1 MSRSNR
7 RTSTTTKEH
16 VRSTGPRIIFG
27 WGRVATRARIDMT
40 SKPDVEYMG
49 KHGGGGTLSPT
60 LVITVERTKAFG
72 RAECGLGKG

>member
-16 VRSTGPRIIFG
+16 VRSTGPRMIFG
-27 WGRVATRARIDMT
+27 WERVATRARIDVT
-40 SKPDVEYMG
+40 SKPDVEYAG

-60 LVITVERTKAFG
+60 TVVRDN
-72 RAECGLGKG
+72 

>member
-16 VRSTGPRIIFG
+16 VRSTGPRKIFG
-27 WGRVATRARIDMT
+27 WGSVATRGRIDMT
-40 SKPDVEYMG
+40 SKPDVEYAG

-60 LVITVERTKAFG
+60 TVVRDN
-72 RAECGLGKG
+72 